1 MNLVTTSS
9 LTKYYGQEENKVIA
23 LDGVSLKIQ
32 KGEFVAIIGPSG
44 SGKSTLMHI
53 LGCLDKPTSG
63 SYKFA
68 GEEVSGLFEDNL
80 AQTRNKKIGFIFQSF
95 NLLPRTS
102 ALKNV
107 ELPLFYTRL
116 KTQESEKQAREMLK
130 KVGLLERL
138 DATPASLSGG
148 QQQRVAIARALV
160 NDPLVIFADEPTG
173 NLDSKTSAQILEL
186 FQKLNKEGRTVI
198 MITHETDV
206 AKVAKRIITIKDGKI
221 VKDIKNKPKKM
232 TGEKRKGVG

>member
-1 MNLVTTSS
+1 VNLVTTSS
-9 LTKYYGQEENKVIA
+9 LTKYYGQEDNRVIA

-68 GEEVSGLFEDNL
+68 GEEVSGLSEDSL

-107 ELPLFYTRL
+107 ELPLIYTRL
-116 KTQESEKQAREMLK
+116 KLQESQERARLMLK
-130 KVGLLERL
+130 KVGLEERL
-138 DATPASLSGG
+138 DATPAHLSGG

-160 NDPLVIFADEPTG
+160 NDPLVVFADEPTG

-186 FQKLNKEGRTVI
+186 FQNLNKEGRTII

-221 VKDIKNKPKKM
+221 VKDFKNKPKKM
-232 TGEKRKGVG
+232 TGEKRKGVV

>member
-1 MNLVTTSS
+1 MNLIA
-9 LTKYYGQEENKVIA
+9 TKHLVKTYGEGESRVFA
-23 LDGVSLKIQ
+23 LNDVSLDIKE
-32 KGEFVAIIGPSG
+32 GEFVAIIGPSG

-63 SYKFA
+63 NYKFA
-68 GEEVSGLFEDNL
+68 NEEVSRLSEDSL
-80 AQTRNKKIGFIFQSF
+80 AQIRNKRIGFIFQSF

-107 ELPLFYTRL
+107 ELPLIYTRQ
-116 KTQESEKQAREMLK
+116 KSNDMQENAEKMLE
-130 KVGLLERL
+130 KVGLGDRMG
-138 DATPASLSGG
+138 ATPSQLSGG

-160 NDPLVIFADEPTG
+160 NDPLIIFADEPTG

-186 FQKLNKEGRTVI
+186 FQNLNREGRTII

-206 AKVAKRIITIKDGKI
+206 AQIAKRIITIRDGKI
-221 VKDIKNKPKKM
+221 VKDTKNTPKKVSNKKNK
-232 TGEKRKGVG
+232 GVR

>member
-9 LTKYYGQEENKVIA
+9 LTKYYGQEDNRVIA

-68 GEEVSGLFEDNL
+68 GEEVSGLSEDSL

-107 ELPLFYTRL
+107 ELPLIYTRL
-116 KTQESEKQAREMLK
+116 KLQESQERARLMLK
-130 KVGLLERL
+130 KVGLEERL
-138 DATPASLSGG
+138 DATPAHLSGG

-160 NDPLVIFADEPTG
+160 NDPLVVFADEPTG

-186 FQKLNKEGRTVI
+186 FQNLNKEGRTII

-232 TGEKRKGVG
+232 TGEKRKGVV

>member
-1 MNLVTTSS
+1 MNLLTASN

-53 LGCLDKPTSG
+53 LGCLDKPTGG

-68 GEEVSGLFEDNL
+68 GEEVSGLSEDRL
-80 AQTRNKKIGFIFQSF
+80 AQIRNEKIGFIFQSF

-107 ELPLFYTRL
+107 ELPLIYTRL
-116 KTQESEKQAREMLK
+116 NLQESRERARLMLE
-130 KVGLLERL
+130 KVGLIERL
-138 DATPASLSGG
+138 DATPARLSGG

-160 NDPLVIFADEPTG
+160 NDPLVVFADEPTG

-186 FQKLNKEGRTVI
+186 FQNLNKEDRTII

-206 AKVAKRIITIKDGKI
+206 AKVARRIITIKDGKI
-221 VKDIKNKPKKM
+221 VKDVKNKPQKM
-232 TGEKRKGVG
+232 TDEKRKGVV